1 MSLPAELQRS
11 DIKVYS
17 KPTEVPFVEPRDRQ
31 WVERGGHGIVSKVIR
46 RDSDSQ
52 EVFAR
57 KELKTLVSPKD
68 KQRIRQEIDYLR
80 QCNHRNILKLVEA
93 YFIGGEDKIFLVT
106 TPFAEVSLEMFF
118 DRFAWSKINYW
129 PKCPWYKFGRVDPW
143 PSIIRQCLEG
153 LEYLHTREPPIRHK
167 DIKPAN
173 ILLCEETVDPSN
185 PIVRPIIIDFGISK
199 GYEPGGWTNNTKSTY
214 THEAPEQSAEGG
226 YEPTL
231 ASDVFSLGCCFAE
244 MESII
249 YGGARSIEDFKKI
262 IFEQSCQFARHL
274 KEINEFLRKDE
285 GPVFNKREV
294 ALYHVLRPLVEN
306 MLAHDG
312 RDRPSISELLQK
324 FQDWENMCASS
335 RDAATRSLSVGW
347 VHELFATQVVGL
359 ISRRVHAIQEAWV
372 NPDDG
377 IDRALREAL
386 NNVKVGMNDAII
398 EILDGRRNFA
408 MDGSF
413 YDRGCQCYLHSDYPT
428 LAIDVGLSQSLGRLE
443 ERAQTLIKRSHG
455 SIQTVILLDL
465 SRIYR
470 GRQNLATG
478 LRVQT
483 GDTALATL
491 SVWRAAFQN
500 HDGKIVVAAREDD
513 QKLAFMDRYGNHNES
528 VSLQLFF
535 KDIICKDV
543 AASLQGSDQI
553 MIDISSQDLCEILE
567 WSLKEW
573 K

>member
-1 MSLPAELQRS
+1 MVSASSDVLLVKLPDDRESSPPALIPSPALLSSLFSLWINIENILSPDMSLPAELQRS

-31 WVERGGHGIVSKVIR
+31 WVER
-46 RDSDSQ
+46 
-52 EVFAR
+52 
-57 KELKTLVSPKD
+57 
-68 KQRIRQEIDYLR
+68 
-80 QCNHRNILKLVEA
+80 EA

-129 PKCPWYKFGRVDPW
+129 PKCPWYKFGQVDPW

-214 THEAPEQSAEGG
+214 THEAPEQSTEGG

-231 ASDVFSLGCCFAE
+231 ASDIFSLGCCFAE

-262 IFEQSCQFARHL
+262 VFEQSCQFARHL
-274 KEINEFLRKDE
+274 KEINEFLRKYE
-285 GPVFNKREV
+285 GPVFDYFEV
-294 ALYHVLRPLVEN
+294 SLYHVLRPLVED

-312 RDRPSISELLQK
+312 RDRPSVSELLQK
-324 FQDWENMCASS
+324 FQDWENMCASTL
-335 RDAATRSLSVGW
+335 DAANRSLSVRW
-347 VHELFATQVVGL
+347 VHDLFATQVVGL
-359 ISRRVHAIQEAWV
+359 ISTRVHAIQEAWV

-377 IDRALREAL
+377 IDGALRKAL
-386 NNVKVGMNDAII
+386 NNVQVGMNDAII
-398 EILDGRRNFA
+398 KILGGRDNFT

-413 YDRGCQCYLHSDYPT
+413 YDRGCQCHLHSHYPT
-428 LAIDVGLSQSLGRLE
+428 LAIGVGLSRSLGRLE
-443 ERAQTLIKRSHG
+443 ERTRTLIKSSHG

-470 GRQNLATG
+470 GRRNLAKG
-478 LRVQT
+478 RRVHT

-491 SVWRAAFQN
+491 S
-500 HDGKIVVAAREDD
+500 
-513 QKLAFMDRYGNHNES
+513 AFMDGCGNHNES

-553 MIDISSQDLCEILE
+553 MIEISSQDLCEILE